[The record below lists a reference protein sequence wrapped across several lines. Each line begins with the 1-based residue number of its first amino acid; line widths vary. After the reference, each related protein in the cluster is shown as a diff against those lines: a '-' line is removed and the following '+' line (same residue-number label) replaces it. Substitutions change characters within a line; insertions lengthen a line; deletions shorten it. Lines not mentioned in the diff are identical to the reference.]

1 MNTDHTHDCP
11 TSDELMDTTKINIEK
26 YGLQVMGI
34 SSTDY
39 SPSFSYSVGHMRATN
54 IPRLFVSDCQPTW
67 PM

>member
-39 SPSFSYSVGHMRATN
+39 SPSFSYSVGLYESN
-54 IPRLFVSDCQPTW
+54 QLGSCNYQ
-67 PM
+67 